1 MAQHTEIMAIKPTF
15 ATLPP
20 ELHLIIYEYLFLD
33 PEEQKY
39 PHAVLEVSR
48 KTLSLSAPILLR
60 HLKLYI
66 EGDDEE
72 WYLSFARQDYN
83 SWHRTPNS
91 VAWEVFRQD
100 PEMQRLIPHVRTI
113 HFEPGSCL
121 DVEGIETRITFH
133 GPKATSKLNT
143 ITYALNREYFSPD
156 VRCLDS
162 HKSKMAKEVGDAK
175 TCAMNLVERLME
187 ACSGYAENDYNDV
200 VRFCFR
206 RSRVGKTRKEADE
219 EVYKEWAAWEKEHG
233 VQPGDY
239 EDYL

>member
-1 MAQHTEIMAIKPTF
+1 MAIKPTF

-33 PEEQKY
+33 PKEQKY
-39 PHAVLEVSR
+39 PHALLEVSR

-100 PEMQRLIPHVRTI
+100 PEMQRLIPHVKTI
-113 HFEPGSCL
+113 HFEPASCL
-121 DVEGIETRITFH
+121 DVVGIETRITFH

-143 ITYALNREYFSPD
+143 ITYALNFEYFRPD
-156 VRCLDS
+156 ARCLD
-162 HKSKMAKEVGDAK
+162 GQ
-175 TCAMNLVERLME
+175 
-187 ACSGYAENDYNDV
+187 
-200 VRFCFR
+200 
-206 RSRVGKTRKEADE
+206 RSRRCKNLYNESTRAP
-219 EVYKEWAAWEKEHG
+219 HG
-233 VQPGDY
+233 SLQWVRRKR
-239 EDYL
+239 L

>member
-1 MAQHTEIMAIKPTF
+1 MAIKPTF

-33 PEEQKY
+33 PKEQKY
-39 PHAVLEVSR
+39 PHALLEVSR

-100 PEMQRLIPHVRTI
+100 PEMQRLIPHVKTI
-113 HFEPGSCL
+113 HFEPASCL
-121 DVEGIETRITFH
+121 DVVGRML
-133 GPKATSKLNT
+133 G
-143 ITYALNREYFSPD
+143 
-156 VRCLDS
+156 VW
-162 HKSKMAKEVGDAK
+162 MAKEVGDAK
-175 TCAMNLVERLME
+175 ICTMSLLERLME
-187 ACSGYAENDYNDV
+187 ACSGYAENDYDDV

-206 RSRVGKTRKEADE
+206 RSRVGKTRKETDE
-219 EVYKEWAAWEKEHG
+219 EVFKEWAAWEKENG